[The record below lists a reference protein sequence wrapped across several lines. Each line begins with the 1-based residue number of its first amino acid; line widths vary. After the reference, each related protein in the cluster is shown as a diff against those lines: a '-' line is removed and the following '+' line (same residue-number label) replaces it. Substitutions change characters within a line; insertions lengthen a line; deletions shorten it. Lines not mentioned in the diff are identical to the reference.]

1 MSFLKD
7 VSDEAI
13 DLPSFVIKLIANKV
27 IVAYW
32 DIFQSILMP
41 HFVVTDH
48 CACTPKLDSGARD
61 CDVAEHLFSSQRC
74 WTQKITLLEEF
85 DETHITVRVTYVFW
99 CDIYNFCA
107 GQCKVETK

>member
-7 VSDEAI
+7 VSDIAI
-13 DLPSFVIKLIANKV
+13 DLPSFVTKLIANKV
-27 IVAYW
+27 IHAYW
-32 DIFQSILMP
+32 DIFQSILMTLP

-74 WTQKITLLEEF
+74 WTQK
-85 DETHITVRVTYVFW
+85 
-99 CDIYNFCA
+99 
-107 GQCKVETK
+107 K